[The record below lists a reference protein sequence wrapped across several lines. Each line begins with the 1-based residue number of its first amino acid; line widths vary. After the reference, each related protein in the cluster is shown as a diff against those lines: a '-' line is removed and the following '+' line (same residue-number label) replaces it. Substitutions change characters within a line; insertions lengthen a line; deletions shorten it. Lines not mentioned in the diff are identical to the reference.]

1 MTHTHD
7 PRLLTGVAGLDK
19 ILHGGLIP
27 QRAYLIRGG
36 PGTGKTTLGMH
47 FLMTEHASDN
57 LLVTLGETEEQL
69 RDNARR
75 SGLSLDEVNVLDVSP
90 GQANDVRN
98 NTYNL
103 LESWDVEGNTIHD
116 KILDHV
122 SEHRPKRVV
131 IDSLSQMR
139 YLSADTFQFRKQAL
153 SLLRTLTGEGATVI
167 ITSEES
173 ADEDDQALPFLS
185 DGVISLWHTE
195 FGRLCRVTKLRG
207 SGFEEG
213 QHFYQLNKQGMTL
226 FPRLIPSN
234 HSRIN
239 THTHISSGLP
249 ELDAL
254 THGGIERGTVTL
266 LSGPTGVGKTTLG
279 AQLMSQA
286 AANGERAMIYNFDE
300 IESTFFTRCRQIG
313 LPIEEMV
320 KKGHLCF
327 EAVEPLL
334 YHPDQFAAGVR
345 KEVEEAGTTM
355 VMIDSLSGY
364 QQSMAGENLQ
374 ERVHALCRYLV
385 NMGVTV
391 VLVNEVFTITGN
403 QARVTEYG
411 LSYVAD
417 NIIML
422 RYIELDGELRKTIG
436 VLKKRTGSFEKVL
449 REFDITSDGLMVGRP
464 LHGMRGLLS
473 GVPEVIQPN
482 YNSGTQ

>member
-1 MTHTHD
+1 MIRNHD
-7 PRLLTGVAGLDK
+7 PRLRTGVAGLDQ

-27 QRAYLIRGG
+27 RRAYLVRGG
-36 PGTGKTTLGMH
+36 PGSGKTTLGMH
-47 FLMTEHASDN
+47 CLVSDTPTES
-57 LLVTLGETEEQL
+57 LLVTLGEAEQQL

-75 SGLSLDEVNVLDVSP
+75 SGLSLDGVSVLDVSP
-90 GQANDVRN
+90 GQADEGGGE
-98 NTYNL
+98 TYNL
-103 LESWDVEGNTIHD
+103 LETWDVEGNTIHD
-116 KILDHV
+116 NIIDHV
-122 SEHRPKRVV
+122 REHRPKRIL

-139 YLSADTFQFRKQAL
+139 YLSPDTFQFRKQVL

-167 ITSEES
+167 VTSEEI

-185 DGVISLWHTE
+185 DGVISLEPTE
-195 FGRLCRVTKLRG
+195 YGRLCRITKFRG

-213 QHFYQLNKQGMTL
+213 AHYYQLGNEGMTL
-226 FPRLIPSN
+226 FPRLMPNKFFRTI
-234 HSRIN
+234 
-239 THTHISSGLP
+239 THTQLSSGLP

-279 AQLMSQA
+279 AQLLSQA
-286 AANGERAMIYNFDE
+286 AANGEQAVIYNFDE
-300 IESTFFTRCRQIG
+300 NASTFFARCRQVS
-313 LPIEEMV
+313 LPVEEMV
-320 KKGHLCF
+320 DKGQLRF

-334 YHPDQFAAGVR
+334 YHPDQFAVR
-345 KEVEEAGTTM
+345 VREEVEQAGATM

-374 ERVHALCRYLV
+374 ARVHALCRYLV

-391 VLVNEVFTITGN
+391 VLVNEVFTITGS

-422 RYIELDGELRKTIG
+422 RYIELNGELHKTIG
-436 VLKKRTGSFEKVL
+436 VLKKRAGSFEKAL
-449 REFDITSDGLMVGRP
+449 REFDITADGLQVGRP
-464 LHGMRGLLS
+464 MHGMRGLLS
-473 GVPEVIQPN
+473 GVPETVQPN
-482 YNSGTQ
+482 QRSDTP